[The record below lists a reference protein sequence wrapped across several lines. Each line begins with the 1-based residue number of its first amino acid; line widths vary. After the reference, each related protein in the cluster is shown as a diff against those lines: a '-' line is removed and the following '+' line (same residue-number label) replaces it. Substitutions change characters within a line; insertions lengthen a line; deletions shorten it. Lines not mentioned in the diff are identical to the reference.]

1 MSSTRLCSIVY
12 ENTAVA
18 DGQSLV
24 CSGGAYE
31 TEWFAYFECVDAGTI
46 ESADAI
52 NNSCSTSW
60 QQVTFSA
67 GAGGTPDTGSFD
79 PSTLDP
85 GLMAAFLG
93 SGFFI
98 LLPLW
103 AASWGVKAL
112 LQSVKMR

>member
-1 MSSTRLCSIVY
+1 MSANRLCSVVY

-18 DGQSLV
+18 DAQSLA

-31 TEWFAYFECVDAGTI
+31 TEWFAFFECTEGGTITEVDAF
-46 ESADAI
+46 
-52 NNSCSTSW
+52 NHQCSTSW

-112 LQSVKMR
+112 IQSVKMR